1 MPSVLQS
8 MSPRGRIALGASVV
22 GVLVVAFML
31 MKLASAPSYQT
42 LSAGIDPSQTGKI
55 TAPLHG
61 AGVGY
66 KIGNGGTSIQVKAA
80 DLSQARVALASKG
93 LSASGS
99 TQPGFELL
107 DKQKLGA
114 SNFQQQVAY
123 QRALEGQIAST
134 IGQMTGVGGATVQL
148 TMPQDQLF
156 ASETKPATPAVLLAA
171 GATNVDP
178 GQVKGI
184 ANLVAS
190 SVPNLKTQQVTITD
204 SSGNMLWPSGDGA
217 GGGGSSKPAAEAR
230 YDGMMAAELNAI
242 ITRTVGPGKAQV
254 QVQSDLNVDAT
265 QKDELQY
272 AKKGVALE
280 QSKQTEKLQGGGA
293 GGAGGAAGATAN
305 IPTYA
310 GGGAGGAGGNS
321 NYQNKKDDT
330 KFGVGKVVTHT
341 KVAPGAVNRLDVAL
355 VVDPSVP
362 AATRKQL
369 QQAISS
375 AAGVN
380 RQRGDT
386 ITTSVVPFAKQPAS
400 AAAGGPAAN
409 MMGYAKWAGLGLATL
424 LFLFFMRRALRRRE
438 DADLLGE
445 PVWLRQLEGPRPV
458 GALGAGGGID
468 MADQATQVLPTGQSR
483 RHMVEQVVEK
493 EPERVVQA
501 LRTWMAEEDAG

>member
-8 MSPRGRIALGASVV
+8 MSPRGRIALGASLV

-42 LSAGIDPSQTGKI
+42 LSAGIEPSQTGKI
-55 TAPLHG
+55 TSALDA

-80 DLSQARVALASKG
+80 DLAQARVALASKG

-114 SNFQQQVAY
+114 SDFQQKVAY
-123 QRALEGQIAST
+123 QRALEGQIAQT
-134 IGQMTGVGGATVQL
+134 IGSVSGVQGATVQL
-148 TMPQDQLF
+148 TLPRDQLF
-156 ASETKPATPAVLLAA
+156 ASETKPATAAVLL
-171 GATNVDP
+171 GGGQNTLDP
-178 GQVKGI
+178 GAVRGI

-190 SVPNLKTQQVTITD
+190 SVEGLKTDNVTITD
-204 SSGNMLWPSGDGA
+204 GTGAMLWPQGDGA
-217 GGGGSSKPAAEAR
+217 GGTTSSKPAAESR

-242 ITRTVGPGKAQV
+242 IDRTVGPGKAQV

-265 QKDELQY
+265 QKDELAY
-272 AKKGVALE
+272 AKKGIALE
-280 QSKQTEKLQGGGA
+280 KSTQKEQLQGGGA
-293 GGAGGAAGATAN
+293 AGASGKAGAAAN

-310 GGGAGGAGGNS
+310 QGGAGAAGGNS
-321 NYQNKKDDT
+321 NYRNTKDDT
-330 KFGVGKVVTHT
+330 KFGVGKVVPHT

-369 QQAISS
+369 QQAVSS

-386 ITTSVVPFAKQPAS
+386 ITTSVVPFAKDAAKP
-400 AAAGGPAAN
+400 AAAGPAAN
-409 MMGYAKWAGLGLATL
+409 VIGYAKWAGLGLATL
-424 LFLFFMRRALRRRE
+424 LFLFFMRRALRKRE

-445 PVWLRQLEGPRPV
+445 PVWLHSIDSPRPV
-458 GALGAGGGID
+458 AALAAGGGLG
-468 MADQATQVLPTGQSR
+468 DQPTQVLPAGQ
-483 RHMVEQVVEK
+483 
-493 EPERVVQA
+493 
-501 LRTWMAEEDAG
+501 

>member
-8 MSPRGRIALGASVV
+8 MTPRGRIALGASVV

-31 MKLASAPSYQT
+31 MKLASAPSYTT

-55 TAPLHG
+55 TGALDG

-66 KIGNGGTSIQVKAA
+66 KIGNGGTSIQVKQG

-93 LSASGS
+93 LSSSGS
-99 TQPGFELL
+99 SQPGFELL

-114 SNFQQQVAY
+114 SSFQQQVAY
-123 QRALEGQIAST
+123 QRALEGQIAGT

-156 ASETKPATPAVLLAA
+156 ASESKPATAAVLLGS

-190 SVPNLKTQQVTITD
+190 SVPNLKTQNVTITD
-204 SSGNMLWPSGDGA
+204 SSGNMLWPSGDAA
-217 GGGGSSKPAAEAR
+217 GGGVSSKPAAEAR

-242 ITRTVGPGKAQV
+242 ITRTVGPGKASV

-280 QSKQTEKLQGGGA
+280 TAKQTEKLRGT
-293 GGAGGAAGATAN
+293 GAAGASGAAGSASN

-310 GGGAGGAGGNS
+310 GAGAAGGGNS
-321 NYQNKKDDT
+321 NYQNTKNDT
-330 KFGVGKVVTHT
+330 KYGVGKVVTHT

-386 ITTSVVPFAKQPAS
+386 ITTSVVPFAKQPATA
-400 AAAGGPAAN
+400 AAAGPTAN
-409 MMGYAKWAGLGLATL
+409 ILGYAKWAGLGLASL
-424 LFLFFMRRALRRRE
+424 IFLFFMRRALRKRE

-445 PVWLRQLEGPRPV
+445 PVWLRQLDGPRPV
-458 GALGAGGGID
+458 GALAAGGG
-468 MADQATQVLPTGQSR
+468 AEFGDQATQALPASQSR
-483 RHMVEQVVEK
+483 RHVVEQVVEK

-501 LRTWMAEEDAG
+501 LRTWMAEEDQG

>member
-31 MKLASAPSYQT
+31 MKLASAPSYTT

-55 TAPLHG
+55 TGALDG
-61 AGVGY
+61 AGVAY
-66 KIGNGGTSIQVKAA
+66 KIGNGGTSIQVKHG
-80 DLSQARVALASKG
+80 DLSPARVALASKG
-93 LSASGS
+93 LSSSGS

-114 SNFQQQVAY
+114 SSFQQQVAY
-123 QRALEGQIAST
+123 QRALEGQIAQT

-156 ASETKPATPAVLLAA
+156 ASETKPATAAVLLAA
-171 GATNVDP
+171 GATNVDA

-190 SVPNLKTQQVTITD
+190 SVPNLKTDNVTITD
-204 SSGNMLWPSGDGA
+204 SSGNMLWPTGDGA
-217 GGGGSSKPAAEAR
+217 NGGVSSKPAAEAR

-242 ITRTVGPGKAQV
+242 IDRTVGPGKAQV

-265 QKDELQY
+265 QKDELAY
-272 AKKGVALE
+272 AKKGIALE
-280 QSKQTEKLQGGGA
+280 KSTQKEQLQGGGA
-293 GGAGGAAGATAN
+293 AGAGGKAGAAAKSPTYAQGRGGAAG
-305 IPTYA
+305 P
-310 GGGAGGAGGNS
+310 NS
-321 NYQNKKDDT
+321 NYRNTKDHT

-369 QQAISS
+369 QQAVSS
-375 AAGVN
+375 AAGGI
-380 RQRGDT
+380 RPRGDT
-386 ITTSVVPFAKQPAS
+386 ITTSVVPFAKDAAKP
-400 AAAGGPAAN
+400 AAAGPAAN
-409 MMGYAKWAGLGLATL
+409 VIGYAKWAGLGLATL
-424 LFLFFMRRALRRRE
+424 LFLFFMRRALRKRE

-445 PVWLRQLEGPRPV
+445 PVWLHSIDSPRPV
-458 GALGAGGGID
+458 GALAAGGGLG
-468 MADQATQVLPTGQSR
+468 DQPTQ
-483 RHMVEQVVEK
+483 
-493 EPERVVQA
+493 
-501 LRTWMAEEDAG
+501 

>member
-55 TAPLHG
+55 TAALDG

-114 SNFQQQVAY
+114 SSFQQQVAY
-123 QRALEGQIAST
+123 QRALEGQIAQT

-156 ASETKPATPAVLLAA
+156 ASGSKPATAAVLLGS
-171 GATNVDP
+171 GATSVDP

-190 SVPNLKTQQVTITD
+190 SVPNLKASNVTITD
-204 SSGNMLWPSGDGA
+204 ASGNMLWPTGDSA
-217 GGGGSSKPAAEAR
+217 GGGVSSKPAAEAR
-230 YDGMMAAELNAI
+230 YDGMLAAELNAI
-242 ITRTVGPGKAQV
+242 ISRTVGPGKASV

-265 QKDELQY
+265 QKDSLAY

-280 QSKQTEKLQGGGA
+280 SSKQSEKLKGTGSGA
-293 GGAGGAAGATAN
+293 SGAAGAAAN
-305 IPTYA
+305 IPTYGA
-310 GGGAGGAGGNS
+310 AGGASGGNS
-321 NYQNKKDDT
+321 NYQNTKNDT

-341 KVAPGAVNRLDVAL
+341 KVAPGAVNHLDVAL
-355 VVDPSVP
+355 VV
-362 AATRKQL
+362 
-369 QQAISS
+369 
-375 AAGVN
+375 
-380 RQRGDT
+380 
-386 ITTSVVPFAKQPAS
+386 
-400 AAAGGPAAN
+400 
-409 MMGYAKWAGLGLATL
+409 
-424 LFLFFMRRALRRRE
+424 
-438 DADLLGE
+438 
-445 PVWLRQLEGPRPV
+445 
-458 GALGAGGGID
+458 
-468 MADQATQVLPTGQSR
+468 
-483 RHMVEQVVEK
+483 
-493 EPERVVQA
+493 
-501 LRTWMAEEDAG
+501 

>member
-55 TAPLHG
+55 TGALDG
-61 AGVGY
+61 AGVAY
-66 KIGNGGTSIQVKAA
+66 KIGNGGTSIQVKQGQ
-80 DLSQARVALASKG
+80 LSQARVALAGKG
-93 LSASGS
+93 LNTSGS
-99 TQPGFELL
+99 NQPGFELL

-114 SNFQQQVAY
+114 SSFQQQVAY
-123 QRALEGQIAST
+123 QRALEGQIAGT

-156 ASETKPATPAVLLAA
+156 ASESKPATAAVLLGG
-171 GATNVDP
+171 GASNVDP
-178 GQVKGI
+178 GQGKGI

-190 SVPNLKTQQVTITD
+190 SVPNLKSDYVTITD
-204 SSGNMLWPSGDGA
+204 SSGNMLLPSVDSA
-217 GGGGSSKPAAEAR
+217 NGGVSSKPGAEAR
-230 YDGMMAAELNAI
+230 YDGMMADELSAI
-242 ITRTVGPGKAQV
+242 ITRTVGPGKASV

-265 QKDELQY
+265 QKDELAY
-272 AKKGVALE
+272 AKKGVAIE
-280 QSKQTEKLQGGGA
+280 KSTQSERLQGGGA

-341 KVAPGAVNRLDVAL
+341 KVAPGAVNRFDVAL

-386 ITTSVVPFAKQPAS
+386 ITTSVVPFAKQPAT

-438 DADLLGE
+438 AAAPMGE
-445 PVWLRQLEGPRPV
+445 PVWRPRPGGARPV

-468 MADQATQVLPTGQSR
+468 VPDQATQALPASQSR
-483 RHMVEQVVEK
+483 RHVVEQV
-493 EPERVVQA
+493 
-501 LRTWMAEEDAG
+501 

>member
-42 LSAGIDPSQTGKI
+42 LSAGVDPSQTGKI
-55 TAPLHG
+55 TRALDG
-61 AGVGY
+61 AGIGY
-66 KIGNGGTSIQVKAA
+66 KIGNGGTSISVQQG

-114 SNFQQQVAY
+114 SSFQQQVAY
-123 QRALEGQIAST
+123 QRALEGQIAQT

-156 ASETKPATPAVLLAA
+156 ASESKPATAAVLLGS
-171 GATNVDP
+171 GASNVDP

-190 SVPNLKTQQVTITD
+190 SVPNLKTQNVTITD
-204 SSGNMLWPSGDGA
+204 SSGKMLWPSGDA
-217 GGGGSSKPAAEAR
+217 ANGGVTSKPAAEAR
-230 YDGMMAAELNAI
+230 YDGMLAAELNAI
-242 ITRTVGPGKAQV
+242 IARTVGPGKAQV

-265 QKDELQY
+265 QKDELAY

-280 QSKQTEKLQGGGA
+280 KSTQTERLQGGGA
-293 GGAGGAAGATAN
+293 GGAGGAAGAAAN

-310 GGGAGGAGGNS
+310 GGGSGGAGGNS

-330 KFGVGKVVTHT
+330 KCGVGKVVTHT
-341 KVAPGAVNRLDVAL
+341 KLAPGALTRLDVAL

-386 ITTSVVPFAKQPAS
+386 IPTSVVPFAKQPAG
-400 AAAGGPAAN
+400 AVAGGPAAN
-409 MMGYAKWAGLGLATL
+409 IMGYAKWAGLGLASL
-424 LFLFFMRRALRRRE
+424 LFLFFMRRALRKRE

-445 PVWLRQLEGPRPV
+445 PVWLRQLEGARPV
-458 GALGAGGGID
+458 GALAAGGELAGQPT
-468 MADQATQVLPTGQSR
+468 QALPSGPSR
-483 RHMVEQVVEK
+483 RHVVEQVVEK
-493 EPERVVQA
+493 E
-501 LRTWMAEEDAG
+501 

>member
-8 MSPRGRIALGASVV
+8 ISPRGRIALGASVV

-31 MKLASAPSYQT
+31 LKLASAPSFST

-55 TAPLHG
+55 TGALDG
-61 AGVGY
+61 AGIGY
-66 KIGNGGTSIQVKAA
+66 KIGNGGTSIQVKEA

-114 SNFQQQVAY
+114 SDFQQKVAY
-123 QRALEGQIAST
+123 QRALEGQIAQT
-134 IGQMTGVGGATVQL
+134 IGSVSGVQGATVQL
-148 TMPQDQLF
+148 TLPRDQLF
-156 ASETKPATPAVLLAA
+156 ASETKPATAAVLL
-171 GATNVDP
+171 GGGQNTLDP
-178 GQVKGI
+178 GAVRGI

-190 SVPNLKTQQVTITD
+190 SVEGLKTDNVTITD
-204 SSGNMLWPSGDGA
+204 GTGSMLWPQGDGA
-217 GGGGSSKPAAEAR
+217 GGTTSSKPGAEAR

-242 ITRTVGPGKAQV
+242 IDRTVGPGKAQV

-265 QKDELQY
+265 QKDELAY

-280 QSKQTEKLQGGGA
+280 KSTQTERLQGGGA
-293 GGAGGAAGATAN
+293 GGAGGAAGAAAN

-310 GGGAGGAGGNS
+310 GGGSGGSGANS

-355 VVDPSVP
+355 VVDPTVP

-375 AAGVN
+375 AAGIN
-380 RQRGDT
+380 RQRGDK
-386 ITTSVVPFAKQPAS
+386 ITTRYLPFANQPA
-400 AAAGGPAAN
+400 AAAFSGPMTNVRA
-409 MMGYAKWAGLGLATL
+409 YAKWGGLGLATL
-424 LFLFFMRRALRRRE
+424 LFLFFMRRALR
-438 DADLLGE
+438 
-445 PVWLRQLEGPRPV
+445 
-458 GALGAGGGID
+458 
-468 MADQATQVLPTGQSR
+468 
-483 RHMVEQVVEK
+483 K
-493 EPERVVQA
+493 
-501 LRTWMAEEDAG
+501 

>member
-31 MKLASAPSYQT
+31 MKLASAPSYTT

-55 TAPLHG
+55 TGALDG

-66 KIGNGGTSIQVKAA
+66 KIGNGGTSIQVKQGQI
-80 DLSQARVALASKG
+80 SQARVALAEKG
-93 LSASGS
+93 LNTSGS
-99 TQPGFELL
+99 NQPGFELL

-123 QRALEGQIAST
+123 QRALEGPIAGT
-134 IGQMTGVGGATVQL
+134 IGQMTGVGGATVPL
-148 TMPQDQLF
+148 TMPRDHLF
-156 ASETKPATPAVLLAA
+156 AAEPKPPTAAVLLGG

-190 SVPNLKTQQVTITD
+190 SVPNLKSDNVTITD
-204 SSGNMLWPSGDGA
+204 SSGNMLWPSGDA
-217 GGGGSSKPAAEAR
+217 ANGGVSSKPGAEAR
-230 YDGMMAAELNAI
+230 YDDMMAAELNAI
-242 ITRTVGPGKAQV
+242 ITRTVGPGKASV

-265 QKDELQY
+265 QKDELAY
-272 AKKGVALE
+272 AKKGVAIE
-280 QSKQTEKLQGGGA
+280 KSTQSERLQGGGA
-293 GGAGGAAGATAN
+293 GGASGAAGAAAN

-310 GGGAGGAGGNS
+310 AAGAAGAGGNS

-386 ITTSVVPFAKQPAS
+386 ITTSVVPFAKQPAG
-400 AAAGGPAAN
+400 AAAAGPAAN
-409 MMGYAKWAGLGLATL
+409 IMGYAKWAGLGLATL
-424 LFLFFMRRALRRRE
+424 LFLFFMRRALRKRE
-438 DADLLGE
+438 DADLMGE
-445 PVWLRQLEGPRPV
+445 PVWLRQLDGPRPV

-468 MADQATQVLPTGQSR
+468 ADQATQVLPAAESR
-483 RHMVEQVVEK
+483 RHMVEQ
-493 EPERVVQA
+493 
-501 LRTWMAEEDAG
+501 

>member
-55 TAPLHG
+55 TGALDG
-61 AGVGY
+61 AGVAY
-66 KIGNGGTSIQVKAA
+66 KIGNGGTSIQVKQG
-80 DLSQARVALASKG
+80 DLSSARVALAGKG

-114 SNFQQQVAY
+114 SSFQQQVAY
-123 QRALEGQIAST
+123 QRALEGQIAGT
-134 IGQMTGVGGATVQL
+134 IGQMTGGQWATGHAG
-148 TMPQDQLF
+148 MPQDALF
-156 ASETKPATPAVLLAA
+156 ASASKPATAAVLLGS

-190 SVPNLKTQQVTITD
+190 SVPNLKPQNVTITD
-204 SSGNMLWPSGDGA
+204 SSGNMLWPSGDSA
-217 GGGGSSKPAAEAR
+217 NGGVSSKPGAEAR

-242 ITRTVGPGKAQV
+242 ITRTVGPGKASV

-265 QKDELQY
+265 QKDELAY

-280 QSKQTEKLQGGGA
+280 KSTQTERLQGGGA
-293 GGAGGAAGATAN
+293 GGAGGAAGAAAN

-310 GGGAGGAGGNS
+310 GAAGGGAGGNS
-321 NYQNKKDDT
+321 NYQNTKNDT

-341 KVAPGAVNRLDVAL
+341 RVAPGAVNRLDVAL
-355 VVDPSVP
+355 VIDPSVP

-386 ITTSVVPFAKQPAS
+386 ITTSVVPFAKQPGAT
-400 AAAGGPAAN
+400 AAAGPAAN
-409 MMGYAKWAGLGLATL
+409 VIGYAKWAGLGLATL
-424 LFLFFMRRALRRRE
+424 LFLFFMRRALRKRE

-445 PVWLRQLEGPRPV
+445 PVWLRSIASPRPV
-458 GALGAGGGID
+458 AALAAGGGMGD
-468 MADQATQVLPTGQSR
+468 APTQVLPPAGSR

-501 LRTWMAEEDAG
+501 LRTWMAEEDQ